1 MLEVIA
7 HNISDLKSLSRFKQ
21 IRIEFCSRMEHGGL
35 LPDWKDLQIASK
47 MHLNLAIMVRFD
59 ERFDSYTNWR
69 EQINDAIKRLIKM
82 GYKRLVIG
90 YLIDRQIDPELIND
104 LKQYRNQIKFTFHR
118 AFEQIKDQEKAL
130 KLLQSSPVDTILTS
144 FDFTNLKEIQKYLT
158 WTKKYHINFL
168 VGGGV
173 SIEDIP
179 KLKDQLFD
187 FIHLG
192 RAIRI
197 NNSWDYPIDKNKLKK
212 AIKLIEN

>member
-7 HNISDLKSLSRFKQ
+7 HNIPDLKSLSRFKQ
-21 IRIEFCSRMEHGGL
+21 IRIEFCSHMEHGGL

-59 ERFDSYTNWR
+59 ERLDSYANWR

-90 YLIDRQIDPELIND
+90 YLIDDQIVPELIND

-197 NNSWDYPIDKNKLKK
+197 NNSWDYPIDKNILKK